1 MLNLDKKINSSLPD
15 DEKILTFK
23 KRNIDLAKHLSK
35 RSEHCWFNECS
46 HATPQYSNR
55 FIMKSLKSVGFIL

>member
-1 MLNLDKKINSSLPD
+1 MENYLNSK
-15 DEKILTFK
+15 EKLNTILTFK

-46 HATPQYSNR
+46 HATSQYSNR